1 MKYHYLIIFFFIL
14 GCSFDNKTGIWK
26 NETIINDK
34 KDVFKEFK
42 KISASKETFLKT
54 IPFKNNYIFNIPNP
68 TNNFIWNDFFYSP
81 QNNFENFSF
90 NNLNEIFSKSKKLT
104 KNQVNLYKL
113 YEDGNIII
121 NDSKGNIIIYSIK
134 EEIIISKFN
143 FYKKKYK
150 KFKKDLN
157 LIIENNIIFAAD
169 NLGFI
174 YAYDY
179 KKNKVIW
186 AKNYKIPF
194 SSNFKISKNKLIIS
208 NKLNNLYILNKNNG
222 DLIKLIPTENTQIKN
237 EFKNNLSIKN
247 DNLFFLN
254 SFGSLYS
261 VNLNTMRINWFN
273 NFNQSIDLSPSNL
286 FVGNI
291 IVGDE
296 DEIIISNNT
305 DTYFIDLMKG
315 STNKKF
321 NFTSSIRP
329 LVINRT
335 AFFLTD
341 SNFLIAVNMNEKEII
356 YSYDISK
363 IDEISDQIQK
373 SNIYKDLMI
382 INNKIYIFL
391 KNSYVLNFSLDGQF
405 LGFYKLPSKIKSSPI
420 IIDRSIIY
428 LNNKNK
434 LIILD

>member
-121 NDSKGNIIIYSIK
+121 NDSKGNIIIYSIN

-329 LVINRT
+329 VVINRT
-335 AFFLTD
+335 TFFLTD